1 MAGWISV
8 TMETMPATRPGWWL
22 LQNAAEAFFASSPY
36 SHLPPPKNKSLA
48 ESLYALHPGVTRKK
62 SKVVLLLAEGHFC
75 CPPTSYSGFVSINF
89 LICEIRITHFLGW
102 LWGIYSFYI

>member
-8 TMETMPATRPGWWL
+8 TMETMPATCPGWWL

-36 SHLPPPKNKSLA
+36 SHLPPPMNKSLA

-62 SKVVLLLAEGHFC
+62 KQSCPTVGRRPLLLS
-75 CPPTSYSGFVSINF
+75 SYKLLRLCKHQFPH
-89 LICEIRITHFLGW
+89 L
-102 LWGIYSFYI
+102 